1 MRCHEN
7 FFGYEDNQFGD
18 IIAPKMRENSEV
30 NMQSSATAALFEEDV
45 GHNPRPESA
54 YKIFAPKQLV
64 TTELGEEEKQQVH
77 HTYNKQPSSGILA
90 FSAIMGSSPTGFA
103 EDGSDNVAGT
113 PELRSKTR
121 AGSPFKKPTTPKI
134 TERAFV
140 PEQSP
145 SKVM

>member
-1 MRCHEN
+1 MNTSFDDVASGDGGTPVSHRSQENNNLQDQDEARSTDLRCHEN

-77 HTYNKQPSSGILA
+77 HAYNK
-90 FSAIMGSSPTGFA
+90 
-103 EDGSDNVAGT
+103 
-113 PELRSKTR
+113 
-121 AGSPFKKPTTPKI
+121 
-134 TERAFV
+134 
-140 PEQSP
+140 
-145 SKVM
+145 